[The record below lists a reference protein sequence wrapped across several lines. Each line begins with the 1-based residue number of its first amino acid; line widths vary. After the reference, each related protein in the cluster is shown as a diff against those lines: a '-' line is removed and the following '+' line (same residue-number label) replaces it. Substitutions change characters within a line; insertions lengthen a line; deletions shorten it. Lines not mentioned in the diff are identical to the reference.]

1 MTKYTPLA
9 FEINLCPDGLVFEV
23 GSLFE
28 AFCSLHD
35 QRDARGLRYPLAT
48 VLSYVVL
55 AKLAGQDQPH
65 GMAHW
70 VKRRAKALADFFG
83 LATPQAPHE
92 TTYTRILGLALEADA
107 FERVVRAFFARLPQA
122 GQSVH
127 IVLDGKT
134 LRGTIPLGSTRGVHL
149 LAAYL
154 PQEGWVLCQVAVDR
168 KENEIPAAARLLKTL
183 DLRGKIITGDALL
196 AQRELS
202 LQIVQAG
209 GDYLWIIKD
218 NQPETRAA
226 IARLFA
232 PEPVVKGFSPASH
245 DDFIATETLDKKHG
259 RIETRTLTASP
270 ASSTWLNWPE
280 VAQVFKVERRFVCLK
295 DGSVS
300 HEVVYGVTSLTR
312 AEASAA
318 RLLELQRE
326 HWTIENGLHYRR
338 DVTFKEDRGR
348 FRIGHAAQVM
358 AAINN
363 LVLGLLL
370 RRGVTNVPD
379 ARRDLEADP
388 KAAAALILGRP
399 K

>member
-1 MTKYTPLA
+1 MAKYTPLA
-9 FEINLCPDGLVFEV
+9 FEINLCPDGLVFDV

-28 AFCSLHD
+28 AFCGLHD
-35 QRDARGLRYPLAT
+35 QRDARGVRYALVT
-48 VLSYVVL
+48 VLSYIVL

-65 GMAHW
+65 GIAQW
-70 VKRRAKALADFFG
+70 VQRRAKSLADFFG
-83 LATPQAPHE
+83 LAKPQAPHE
-92 TTYTRILGLALEADA
+92 TTYTRIVGRAFQVDE
-107 FERVVRAFFARLPQA
+107 FERLVTEFFLRQPEA
-122 GQSVH
+122 GHSVH
-127 IVLDGKT
+127 LVLDGKT
-134 LRGTIPLGSTRGVHL
+134 LRGTIPFGKTRGVHL
-149 LAAYL
+149 LAAFL
-154 PQEGWVLCQVAVDR
+154 PQEGWVLAQVEVDR

-209 GDYLWIIKD
+209 GDYLWLIKD

-226 IARLFA
+226 IERLFA

-245 DDFIATETLDKKHG
+245 DDFTATETLNKTHG

-270 ASSTWLNWPE
+270 ASSTWLNWPA
-280 VAQVFKVERRFVCLK
+280 VAQVFKLERRFVRVQ
-295 DGSVS
+295 DGKVMQ
-300 HEVVYGVTSLTR
+300 EVVYGVTSLTV

-318 RLLELQRE
+318 QLLELQRE
-326 HWTIENGLHYRR
+326 HWDIESGLHYRR
-338 DVTFKEDRGR
+338 DVTMKEDCGR
-348 FRIGHAAQVM
+348 FRVGHTAQAM

-370 RRGVTNVPD
+370 RRGATNVPD
-379 ARRDLEADP
+379 ARRNLEADP
-388 KAAAALILGRP
+388 KAAVALLLERP

>member
-1 MTKYTPLA
+1 MAKYTPLA
-9 FEINLCPDGLVFEV
+9 FEINLQPDGLVFDV

-28 AFCSLHD
+28 ALCGLHD
-35 QRDARGLRYPLAT
+35 QRDARGVRYALAT
-48 VLSYVVL
+48 VLSYIVL

-65 GMAHW
+65 GIARW
-70 VKRRAKALADFFG
+70 VKRRARDLADFFG

-92 TTYTRILGLALEADA
+92 TTYSRILGQALQVDE
-107 FERVVRAFFARLPQA
+107 FERVVRDFFASHPHA

-127 IVLDGKT
+127 ICLDGKT
-134 LRGTIPLGSTRGVHL
+134 LRGTIPFGCTRGVHL

-154 PQEGWVLCQVAVDR
+154 PQEGWVLCQVEVDR

-196 AQRELS
+196 AQRALS

-209 GDYLWIIKD
+209 GDYLWVIKD

-232 PEPVVKGFSPASH
+232 PEPVVKGFSPAAQ
-245 DDFIATETLDKKHG
+245 DDFQATETVGKTHG

-270 ASSTWLNWPE
+270 ASSVWLNWPE
-280 VAQVFKVERRFVCLK
+280 VAQVFKIERRFVRVT
-295 DGSVS
+295 DGQVT
-300 HEVVYGVTSLTR
+300 HEVVYGVTSLTP

-326 HWTIENGLHYRR
+326 HWAIENELHYRR

-348 FRIGHAAQVM
+348 FRIGRGAQAM

-379 ARRDLEADP
+379 ARLDYDADP
-388 KAAAALILGRP
+388 KAALALILGRP
-399 K
+399 G

>member
-1 MTKYTPLA
+1 MAKYTPLA
-9 FEINLCPDGLVFEV
+9 FEINLRPDGLVFDV

-28 AFCSLHD
+28 AFCGLHD
-35 QRDARGLRYPLAT
+35 QRDARGLRYSLVT
-48 VLSYVVL
+48 VLSYIVL

-65 GMAHW
+65 GIAQW
-70 VKRRAKALADFFG
+70 VKRRAQALADFFG
-83 LATPQAPHE
+83 LAQPQAPHE
-92 TTYTRILGLALEADA
+92 TTYTRILGRAFQVAE
-107 FERVVRAFFARLPQA
+107 FERLVTEFFLRQPQA

-127 IVLDGKT
+127 IALDGKT
-134 LRGTIPLGSTRGVHL
+134 LRGTISFGSMRGVHL

-154 PQEGWVLCQVAVDR
+154 PQEGWVLCQVEVDR
-168 KENEIPAAARLLKTL
+168 KENEIPAAVRLLKTL

-202 LQIVQAG
+202 LQIVAAG
-209 GDYLWIIKD
+209 GDYLWVIKD

-232 PEPVVKGFSPASH
+232 PEAVVKGFSPASH
-245 DDFIATETLDKKHG
+245 DDFTATETLDKTHG

-280 VAQVFKVERRFVCLK
+280 VAQVFRLERRFVRVK
-295 DGSVS
+295 DGHVTR
-300 HEVVYGVTSLTR
+300 EVVCGVTSLPA
-312 AEASAA
+312 AEASAE
-318 RLLELQRE
+318 RLLALQRE
-326 HWTIENGLHYRR
+326 HWDIENGLHYRR

-348 FRIGHAAQVM
+348 FRIGHTAQAM

-388 KAAAALILGRP
+388 KAAAALILERP